1 MAWMGRETKVRML
14 AVGKGRF
21 AFPCTLECGADG
33 EGF

>member
-1 MAWMGRETKVRML
+1 MGRETSVRML
-14 AVGKGRF
+14 AVGEGRF